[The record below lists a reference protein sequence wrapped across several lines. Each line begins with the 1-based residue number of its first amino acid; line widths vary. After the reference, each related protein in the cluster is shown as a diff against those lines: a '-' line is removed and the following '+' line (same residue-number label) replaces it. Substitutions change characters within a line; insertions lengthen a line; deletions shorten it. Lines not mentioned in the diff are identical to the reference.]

1 MSPNHKITKLAY
13 YLYRRKWNPSHASFF
28 TFKLSFKLL
37 FVGVKCQNVLLP
49 KNNFLNFDSFFAE
62 KLLLRRCWW
71 FFFCLQMSFKA
82 RQVLHHSP
90 KTSIAWDRWDNCAT
104 EIELQ
109 TSPISYACFIDEW
122 LHVHL
127 RGSGGGSVG
136 REVASDTRDLQFESQ
151 HYQNFI
157 YQLYS

>member
-1 MSPNHKITKLAY
+1 MHHSLLFLSLK
-13 YLYRRKWNPSHASFF
+13 S
-28 TFKLSFKLL
+28 SFKLL

-71 FFFCLQMSFKA
+71 FFFCLQMSFRA

-109 TSPISYACFIDEW
+109 TSPITYACFIDEW

-127 RGSGGGSVG
+127 RAV
-136 REVASDTRDLQFESQ
+136 VAA
-151 HYQNFI
+151 
-157 YQLYS
+157 QLVERSLLIPEICSLNPNTIKILSTNCTVK